1 MQKYILLLQV
11 KVALSCVVFFLYVIK
26 NIHHTNIVCEMNID
40 IYCTYMNDE
49 GVYDEFTITTT
60 ILPADV
66 ATG

>member
-40 IYCTYMNDE
+40 ILYLHQYMNDE
-49 GVYDEFTITTT
+49 GVYDCTTS
-60 ILPADV
+60 L
-66 ATG
+66 

>member
-40 IYCTYMNDE
+40 ILYLQYMIMNDE
-49 GVYDEFTITTT
+49 GVYDCTTS
-60 ILPADV
+60 L
-66 ATG
+66 